1 MSFLDVETISGI
13 HIIRMSD
20 ICGLWEVIR
29 ISQKDSH
36 QTIYPWVKDRFKFNF
51 LPEMLFI
58 CLQDGQNS
66 QGTWELSEKIYES
79 QKRYSIILNDTFE
92 YTILD
97 LDEDQI
103 TLSDHINKYLLV
115 RRL

>member
-79 QKRYSIILNDTFE
+79 QKRYSIILNETFE
-92 YTILD
+92 YIILD
-97 LDEDQI
+97 INEDDI
-103 TLSDHINKYLLV
+103 ILSDRKYKYFLV

>member
-20 ICGLWEVIR
+20 ICGLWEVVR

-58 CLQDGQNS
+58 CFQDGKKS

-79 QKRYSIILNDTFE
+79 QKRYSIILNETFE
-92 YTILD
+92 YSILD
-97 LDEDQI
+97 ISEDDI
-103 TLSDHINKYLLV
+103 ILSDHINKYLLV

>member
-1 MSFLDVETISGI
+1 MSFLNGETISGI
-13 HIIRMSD
+13 HIIRTYD

-51 LPEMLFI
+51 LPEMLFT
-58 CLQDGQNS
+58 CLQDGQIS
-66 QGTWELSEKIYES
+66 QGTGELSEKLYES

-92 YTILD
+92 YVILD
-97 LDEDQI
+97 ISEDDI
-103 TLSDHINKYLLV
+103 TLFDHLNKYLLV
-115 RRL
+115 KRL

>member
-1 MSFLDVETISGI
+1 MSYGETISGI
-13 HIIRMSD
+13 SNIGISD
-20 ICGLWEVIR
+20 ISGLWEVIR

-58 CLQDGQNS
+58 CLHDGKNS
-66 QGTWELSEKIYES
+66 QGTWELSEKIYDS
-79 QKRYSIILNDTFE
+79 QKRYSIILNETFE
-92 YTILD
+92 YIILD
-97 LDEDQI
+97 ISEDDI
-103 TLSDHINKYLLV
+103 ILSDRKYKYFLV

>member
-58 CLQDGQNS
+58 CLQDGRNS

-79 QKRYSIILNDTFE
+79 QKRYSIILNETFE

-97 LDEDQI
+97 ISEDDI
-103 TLSDHINKYLLV
+103 ILSDRRYKYFLV

>member
-1 MSFLDVETISGI
+1 MSVSISHSIPAATDI
-13 HIIRMSD
+13 HIKD
-20 ICGLWEVIR
+20 ISGLWEVIR
-29 ISQKDSH
+29 ISRGDRVE
-36 QTIYPWVKDRFKFNF
+36 YPWIGNRFKYSFQPEMNF
-51 LPEMLFI
+51 L
-58 CLQDGQNS
+58 CLQNGHNS
-66 QGTWELSEKIYES
+66 TGTWKLHERILET

-97 LDEDQI
+97 LDEDEI

>member
-1 MSFLDVETISGI
+1 MSQFVDETTSGI
-13 HIIRMSD
+13 SHIGISD

-29 ISQKDSH
+29 ISRGDS
-36 QTIYPWVKDRFKFNF
+36 IEYPWVGHRFKYSFQPDLNF
-51 LPEMLFI
+51 L
-58 CLQDGQNS
+58 CLQNGQNS
-66 QGTWELSEKIYES
+66 QGTWELSEKIYET
-79 QKRYSIILNDTFE
+79 QKRYSIILNETFE

-97 LDEDQI
+97 LDEEEI

>member
-13 HIIRMSD
+13 HIIRMFD

-79 QKRYSIILNDTFE
+79 QKRYSIILNETFE
-92 YTILD
+92 YNILD
-97 LDEDQI
+97 ISEDDI
-103 TLSDHINKYLLV
+103 TLSDRRNKYFLV

>member
-1 MSFLDVETISGI
+1 MSVSISQSIPAATEI
-13 HIIRMSD
+13 HTND

-29 ISQKDSH
+29 ISRGESVE
-36 QTIYPWVKDRFKFNF
+36 YPWVGSRFKYSFQPEMNF
-51 LPEMLFI
+51 L
-58 CLQDGQNS
+58 CLQNGETS
-66 QGTWELSEKIYES
+66 AGTWKLTEKIYET

-97 LDEDQI
+97 LDEDEI